1 MNEQVQVTL
10 DKKLY
15 DRLLELEVPPYN
27 DVNAVIDR
35 LLYHAGRSSR
45 EATQLES
52 EETHYTMEDELR
64 RASEGVYAGSGIN
77 T

>member
-1 MNEQVQVTL
+1 MSEQIEVML

-27 DVNAVIDR
+27 DISAVIDR
-35 LLYHAGRSSR
+35 LLFNAGRASR
-45 EATQLES
+45 EAIQLES

-64 RASEGVYAGSGIN
+64 RASEGIYAGSGIAP
-77 T
+77 